1 MWVHNDKYETRTLMQ
16 HMINGMALPFK
27 DFFNKHQDIL
37 VFGKAARNETL
48 KFVTQFRTAVDIGA
62 HVGISVHQWAPLFEQ
77 VHAFEPMVDHFEC
90 LELNTSKFGN
100 VTRHNCA
107 MSNQSAMLKGA
118 YRTMKNSGSFQLVDE
133 EFVVVNHKKARIY
146 DIPSKRLDE
155 FELDNVDLI
164 KIDVEGWELEVL
176 QGAKQTIQ
184 RCYPVMM
191 IEYTQGGGRE
201 HKSMHTYDIQDY
213 LNLIEELGY
222 EQVGVVNDD
231 YIYQVRS

>member
-1 MWVHNDKYETRTLMQ
+1 MWVDNGKYETRKLMQ

-77 VHAFEPMVDHFEC
+77 VHAFEPMIDHFEC
-90 LELNTSKFGN
+90 LEFNTAKFDN
-100 VTRHNCA
+100 VVRHNCA

-118 YRTMKNSGSFQLVDE
+118 YRTMKNSGSFQLVDD
-133 EFVVVNHKKARIY
+133 EFVEVNHKKAKIY

-155 FELDNVDLI
+155 FELENVDLI
-164 KIDVEGWELEVL
+164 KIDVEGWEFEVL
-176 QGAKQTIQ
+176 RGAEQTIR
-184 RCYPVMM
+184 RCKPVLMV
-191 IEYTQGGGRE
+191 EFTNGGGLE
-201 HKSMHTYDIQDY
+201 NKSMHNYNVDEYMEFIESLDY
-213 LNLIEELGY
+213 KLISSAG
-222 EQVGVVNDD
+222 DD
-231 YIYQVRS
+231 SIYIPK

>member
-1 MWVHNDKYETRTLMQ
+1 MWVDNGKYETRTLMQ

-27 DFFNKHQDIL
+27 DFFNKHQNIL
-37 VFGKAARNETL
+37 AFGKAARDETL

-90 LELNTSKFGN
+90 LELNTAKFSN

-133 EFVVVNHKKARIY
+133 EFVAVNHKKAKIY
-146 DIPSKRLDE
+146 DIPSRRLDE

-164 KIDVEGWELEVL
+164 KIDVEGWEFEVL
-176 QGAKQTIQ
+176 KGAEQTIR
-184 RCYPVMM
+184 RCKPVLMV
-191 IEYTQGGGRE
+191 EFTNGGGHE
-201 HKSMHTYDIQDY
+201 NKSMHNYNVDEY
-213 LNLIEELGY
+213 LEFIETLNYKLVSSAG
-222 EQVGVVNDD
+222 DD
-231 YIYQVRS
+231 SIYIPK